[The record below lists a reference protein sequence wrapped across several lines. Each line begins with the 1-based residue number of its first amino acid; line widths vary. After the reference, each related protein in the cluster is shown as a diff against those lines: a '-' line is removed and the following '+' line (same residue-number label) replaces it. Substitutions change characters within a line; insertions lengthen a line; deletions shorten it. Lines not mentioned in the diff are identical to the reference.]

1 MAPKFIIRI
10 TITSL
15 VLALFTTILPTPAL
29 AASSADI
36 SPFKEHIVKF
46 YLDPALVP
54 DLEYAKI
61 VLSKYI
67 SDMNTILEKNT
78 NRRLIFDPETN
89 IIATSTKPQTD
100 SAKSP
105 LATQGF
111 EIWVYAVRTDG
122 QISYGGYA
130 GMDISGAGVLAGL
143 KWTRLY
149 DPDNLDAT
157 NVFDYSIQLNN
168 MLHELAHVFGAG
180 IGEYYNLA
188 NIIDTTN
195 AVPSL
200 NIKLGD
206 PQDAFWSDKPD
217 FMSDPLLK
225 LTRASTRSEYLGA
238 VQYSNLTAAI
248 INGDYRNG
256 IPSFDHFTV
265 QVLDENDQ
273 PLPEANVQVWS
284 IYNTSELL
292 HDAMTDEN
300 GLVDLAWGGSG
311 SPHIA
316 SNFLRL
322 VKVYKDNI
330 PVAQPRYISIFDSD
344 IAQLVM
350 QSDLYMV
357 TFRATPIQPE
367 SSDNNIDVFNAI
379 GNQDG
384 WILESNEASN
394 KGGSMN
400 YQATKLNIGD
410 DTANKQYIAILSF
423 DTSSIPDNA
432 VITAVTLKVKYAGIS
447 GTLPFKTHGKLLA
460 DIPNGSFSNNPA
472 IQLGDFIATVGK
484 KAVLAFTNNKVDNW
498 YSQSFNSTDFQYIN
512 LLSDITQFR
521 LRFAKDDNNDSGADY
536 LKIYSGNAPLTYRP
550 QLIITWHL
558 P

>member
-1 MAPKFIIRI
+1 
-10 TITSL
+10 
-15 VLALFTTILPTPAL
+15 
-29 AASSADI
+29 
-36 SPFKEHIVKF
+36 
-46 YLDPALVP
+46 
-54 DLEYAKI
+54 
-61 VLSKYI
+61 
-67 SDMNTILEKNT
+67 MNTILEKNT

-89 IIATSTKPQTD
+89 IVITSTKPHTD
-100 SAKSP
+100 NARSP
-105 LATQGF
+105 LPTQGF
-111 EIWVYAVRTDG
+111 EIWAYAVRTDG

-130 GMDISGAGVLAGL
+130 GMDMSGAGVLAGL

-149 DPDNLDAT
+149 DPDNLGAAS
-157 NVFDYSIQLNN
+157 VLDYSIQLNN

-217 FMSDPLLK
+217 FMSDPLLRI
-225 LTRASTRSEYLGA
+225 TYANTRSKYLET

-256 IPSFDHFTV
+256 VPSFDHFTV

-273 PLPEANVQVWS
+273 PISGANVKVWS

-292 HDAMTDEN
+292 YDAMTDEN

-350 QSDLYMV
+350 QSDLYVV
-357 TFRATPIQPE
+357 TFRATSVQPE
-367 SSDNNIDVFNAI
+367 SSDNNMDVFNSI

-384 WILESNEASN
+384 WILESSEASN

-400 YQATKLNIGD
+400 YKAAKLNIGD
-410 DTANKQYIAILSF
+410 DAANRQYIAILSF
-423 DTSSIPDNA
+423 NTSNIPDNA
-432 VITAVTLKVKYAGIS
+432 VVTAVTLKVKYAGVA
-447 GTLPFKTHGKLLA
+447 GTLPFKTHGRLLA
-460 DIPNGSFSNNPA
+460 DIPNDSFGNNPA
-472 IQLGDFIATVGK
+472 LQLGDFKATASK
-484 KAVLAFTNNKVDNW
+484 KAVLAFTNSKVDNW
-498 YSQSFNSTDFQYIN
+498 YSQSFSPTDFQYLN
-512 LLSDITQFR
+512 LLTDITQFR
-521 LRFAKDDNNDSGADY
+521 LRFAKDDNSDSGADY
-536 LKIYSGNAPLTYRP
+536 LKIYSGNAGAVDRP
-550 QLIITWHL
+550 QLNITWHL